1 MSFGSFLKKAKD
13 GLKDVKQGLQ
23 DLDKV
28 KENLGKMSIS
38 DVGKIFG
45 GDDKHSHTHDG
56 VECHEGASHG
66 EYGAN
71 RYSSFAP
78 ETTGRAKWYVDGA
91 SYFWALSMALEGML
105 LCRSLLLR
113 SHTNCLQRLESTSI
127 FSIGG

>member
-1 MSFGSFLKKAKD
+1 MSFGSFFKKAKD
-13 GLKDVKQGLQ
+13 GLENVKQGLQ

-28 KENLGKMSIS
+28 KENLGKMGIS

-45 GDDKHSHTHDG
+45 GDDKQGAESHED
-56 VECHEGASHG
+56 VSHG

-105 LCRSLLLR
+105 LLP
-113 SHTNCLQRLESTSI
+113 ESVAVVTH
-127 FSIGG
+127 